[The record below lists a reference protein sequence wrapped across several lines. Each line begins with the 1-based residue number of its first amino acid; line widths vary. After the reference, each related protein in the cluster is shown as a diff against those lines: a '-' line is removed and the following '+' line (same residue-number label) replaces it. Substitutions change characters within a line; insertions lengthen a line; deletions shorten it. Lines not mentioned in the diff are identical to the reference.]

1 MLVDKQD
8 SLGLNLA
15 ELSYKEVHAGHLFAA
30 KVRLTVPKNAE
41 VDDVKIYSLD
51 APTKSARE

>member
-8 SLGLNLA
+8 SLGLNFADLR
-15 ELSYKEVHAGHLFAA
+15 YKEVRAGHLFAA

-51 APTKSARE
+51 APAKSTRE

>member
-8 SLGLNLA
+8 SLGLNFA
-15 ELSYKEVHAGHLFAA
+15 DPSYKEVHAGHLFAA

-41 VDDVKIYSLD
+41 VDDVKVYSLD
-51 APTKSARE
+51 ARAKSTRE